1 MVARKSAFFL
11 DFLAGMHS
19 PLTKFNCSGHVFDPD
34 SAVQN
39 WESGITVTILA
50 CTFFRNFASYAM

>member
-1 MVARKSAFFL
+1 
-11 DFLAGMHS
+11 MHS
-19 PLTKFNCSGHVFDPD
+19 LIFNCSGHVFDPD